1 MASNWNGERGR
12 AQLLGRRSVLAGL
25 GASLAASPATASDCD
40 WLSKAFGN
48 CGNLQ
53 TASANPA
60 QRKQQDTLNDL
71 RPNATPWRSEEMLQA
86 LEGAIERYE
95 RLAAGGG
102 WTAIPGQRPIR
113 PEDGDD
119 RVPALRRRLQASGEL
134 AKNSGGWSESN
145 WSDDLDVAVRRYQE
159 NHGMRVTGR
168 VDRPTLQS
176 LNVSVQAR
184 VAQLKLN
191 HQRLRELLMTRPED
205 RYILVNA
212 AAFQLEAVERGEVQ
226 MRHRVIAGK
235 PDRQTPIVRAM
246 VKAINFFPYWRVPDS
261 VATLDLIPRLQ
272 KDPEYLSREKIRV
285 VKDNFNGPEL
295 DPTNIDWRTAD
306 AKVIKFRQDPGTQ
319 NALGLMRIDMPNAEG
334 VYMHDTPMKP
344 LFQQR
349 GRAFSAGCVRVQDVF
364 KLGEWIAR
372 YEMGW
377 EQPGRVEQVIES
389 NQPLDLNL
397 TRQIPVYFTY
407 ITAWAEPNGRV
418 QFRPDIYGRDGVRDL
433 TAGRDRDESEGPAPA
448 QTLAP

>member
-1 MASNWNGERGR
+1 
-12 AQLLGRRSVLAGL
+12 
-25 GASLAASPATASDCD
+25 
-40 WLSKAFGN
+40 
-48 CGNLQ
+48 
-53 TASANPA
+53 
-60 QRKQQDTLNDL
+60 
-71 RPNATPWRSEEMLQA
+71 
-86 LEGAIERYE
+86 
-95 RLAAGGG
+95 
-102 WTAIPGQRPIR
+102 
-113 PEDGDD
+113 
-119 RVPALRRRLQASGEL
+119 
-134 AKNSGGWSESN
+134 
-145 WSDDLDVAVRRYQE
+145 
-159 NHGMRVTGR
+159 
-168 VDRPTLQS
+168 